1 MLRKSLTALGSAALL
16 ALAPATAMAQDNA
29 VMGQLAALG
38 AMFEVEPLTPEQ
50 QARLP
55 LARQIVMKVLPDG
68 AMMEVMGSTFDGVL
82 GPIMEMANGDT
93 GGALATALGYR
104 PEELALDEAQTAEV
118 LAIID
123 PAWRE
128 RNSAISSVTQATLA
142 DMMTRM
148 EPIMRNV
155 MGELYAIYFD
165 EQELRDISAF
175 FDTESGLS
183 FARQSYA
190 MAGDRRIMA
199 AMFQDPEL
207 LFGAFAQLPAQME
220 EAMAAV
226 PQARTFADLS
236 KAERSRLVELT
247 GFSEAELEAAMR
259 AAAST
264 QDM

>member
-1 MLRKSLTALGSAALL
+1 MLRKTLTALGSAALL
-16 ALAPATAMAQDNA
+16 AITPVSAIAQDNA
-29 VMGQLAALG
+29 PTGDLAALG

-68 AMMEVMGSTFDGVL
+68 AMMEVMGSTFDNVL
-82 GPIMEMANGDT
+82 GPIMELANADA
-93 GGALATALGYR
+93 GAAFAGVLGHR
-104 PEELALDEAQTAEV
+104 PEDLALDEAQTAQV
-118 LAIID
+118 LAIVD

-128 RNSAISSVTQATLA
+128 RNAAISNVTQATLA
-142 DMMTRM
+142 DMMARM

-165 EQELRDISAF
+165 EQELRDINAF

-190 MAGDRRIMA
+190 MAGDRRIVA
-199 AMFQDPEL
+199 AMVQDPEL
-207 LFGAFAQLPAQME
+207 LFGAFAQFPAQME
-220 EAMAAV
+220 EAMAGL
-226 PQARTFADLS
+226 PQVRTFADLS
-236 KAERSRLVELT
+236 PAERARLVELT
-247 GFSEAELEAAMR
+247 GLAEEQLAAAMN

-264 QDM
+264 QGQ